1 MKRPFYRKFVIH
13 SHDSVEDITQKL
25 KEETTGMI
33 NFLFSDDKKIFIGK
47 VYKDGF
53 KIDLSGYHPEGN
65 CGRNSFA
72 PVNIGEY
79 RETEKGTD
87 IIVTQRLS
95 IDVAVISFAVIAFF
109 LFFTVVLSLAGEIIA
124 MCPMMMLVVS
134 VIMVVAGFRSGAE
147 RDKKIIEKVLW

>member
-13 SHDSVEDITQKL
+13 SYDSVEEITRKL
-25 KEETTGMI
+25 EEETTGMI
-33 NFLFSDDKKIFIGK
+33 KFLFGDNKIFIGK

-124 MCPMMMLVVS
+124 LFPMMMLVIG
-134 VIMVVAGFRSGAE
+134 VIMVVAGFKTGAE